1 MKFIKINGINTLIL
15 NDGESINISNGK
27 ESQVIV
33 VSNNEESIITQN
45 YPELKKINI
54 NEQNKNLC
62 EIWLELFKKV
72 TKTGY
77 NLTSSN
83 YGIDNKLSLRIDLAD
98 SVIIGGTTFY
108 NIRVGLLKTKNIK
121 GDYEIIDSYLKTNN
135 IPKDVYKYLFG
146 DIINF
151 IIKEFYQNR
160 YFKSLNSIYPILFP
174 TNKTLPIEFNCQN
187 LDEEL
192 NAIFNN
198 IIKNHN
204 NNKSIENIVN
214 FIKYDSDL
222 RNYKQNDIGIDLNSD
237 LKDLKRLSVLY
248 ENSQKEKSR
257 VYK

>member
-1 MKFIKINGINTLIL
+1 MKIIKINGINNLIL

-27 ESQVIV
+27 ESQAIV
-33 VSNNEESIITQN
+33 VSNNEENIITQN
-45 YPELKKINI
+45 YQELKNKNL

-62 EIWLELFKKV
+62 EIWLELFKKA
-72 TKTGY
+72 TKIGY

-83 YGIDNKLSLRIDLAD
+83 YGIDNKLSLRINLCD
-98 SVIIGGTTFY
+98 SVIIEGTTFY
-108 NIRVGLLKTKNIK
+108 NIRVDLLKIKNIK
-121 GDYEIIDSYLKTNN
+121 GDYEIIDSYLNTNN
-135 IPKDVYKYLFG
+135 MPKDVYKYLFG
-146 DIINF
+146 DIISF
-151 IIKEFYQNR
+151 IIKEFFQNS
-160 YFKSLNSIYPILFP
+160 YFKSLNSICHILFP
-174 TNKTLPIEFNCQN
+174 INKTLPIEFNCQN

-214 FIKYDSDL
+214 FIKYDTDL
-222 RNYKQNDIGIDLNSD
+222 KNYKQNDIGIDLNSD
-237 LKDLKRLSVLY
+237 LKDLKRLSDLY